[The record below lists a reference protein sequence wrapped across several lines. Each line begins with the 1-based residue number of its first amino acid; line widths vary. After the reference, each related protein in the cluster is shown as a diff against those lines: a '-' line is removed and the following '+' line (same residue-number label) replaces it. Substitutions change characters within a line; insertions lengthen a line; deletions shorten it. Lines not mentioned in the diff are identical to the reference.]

1 MSIENPVTS
10 PELPTNNQDII
21 KDAKSF
27 SGAMT
32 LDMTDEEIAEAWRV
46 VISIRGKWLDHF
58 RRKFNDPSTYSL
70 DDALK
75 AIEEFEDEL
84 KTTLAERCNV
94 LASVDT
100 VPLLEGKPMQ
110 IEWIGKLP
118 GDSINKYGLDHEK
131 KTWEVQRAKERGED
145 FLGQKG

>member
-1 MSIENPVTS
+1 MSAENPVTS
-10 PELPTNNQDII
+10 PELPVNNQDII

-94 LASVDT
+94 LATVDT

-131 KTWEVQRAKERGED
+131 KTWEVQKAKERGED
-145 FLGQKG
+145 YLGQKK